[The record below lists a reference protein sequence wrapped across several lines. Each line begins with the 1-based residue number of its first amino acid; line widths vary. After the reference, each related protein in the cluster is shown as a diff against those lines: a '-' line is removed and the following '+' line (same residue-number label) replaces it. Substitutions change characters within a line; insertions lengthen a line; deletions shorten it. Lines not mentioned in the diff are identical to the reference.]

1 MAKKVLVIDDG
12 PSVVKMVDFRLRKE
26 GFNVITAKNGQ
37 IGLEKAKEESPGGR
51 RWLISPKR

>member
-51 RWLISPKR
+51 R